1 MTRKD
6 LDIDADLRALAA
18 RAEKMKTAQ
27 KLRLGDLVLET
38 GAEKVFDAD
47 ELRDLLRW
55 SIDQLKAN
63 PQAKEEW
70 RRVAETGFPDRSGPS
85 GKPAKVAPLT
95 ARARTPDLLSGT
107 AAE

>member
-6 LDIDADLRALAA
+6 LDIGADLNALKA
-18 RAEKMKTAQ
+18 RAGKMKTAQ

-38 GAEKVFDAD
+38 GAEKVLDAD

-55 SIDQLKAN
+55 SIAQLKAN
-63 PQAKEEW
+63 PQAREEW
-70 RRVAETGFPDRSGPS
+70 RRVAETGFPGRSS
-85 GKPAKVAPLT
+85 TNAKPTPLP
-95 ARARTPDLLSGT
+95 ARARAPDLLTGS